1 MAHQAGK
8 DDELQAGKGFGQ
20 PFRVP
25 DQAAKARDPG
35 KAALNHPAPGHL
47 DKAAFG
53 LGQRDDFE
61 ADTVR
66 RRLGRRLLARYPG
79 QRRR

>member
-1 MAHQAGK
+1 MEHQAGK
-8 DDELQAGKGFGQ
+8 DDELQAGKGFGH

-35 KAALNHPAPGHL
+35 KAALNHPAPGQL

-53 LGQRDDFE
+53 LG
-61 ADTVR
+61 
-66 RRLGRRLLARYPG
+66 
-79 QRRR
+79 